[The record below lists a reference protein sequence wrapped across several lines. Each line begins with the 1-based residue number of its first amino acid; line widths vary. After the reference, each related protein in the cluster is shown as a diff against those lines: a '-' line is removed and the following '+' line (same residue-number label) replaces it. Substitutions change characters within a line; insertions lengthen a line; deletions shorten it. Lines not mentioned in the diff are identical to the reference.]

1 MCVSVTRR
9 FCWSNCSELPSW
21 NKHKNWVG
29 GLYNGC
35 FLKLVLCC
43 INNSRFDETV
53 RECMHAA
60 IWSTEK
66 VYRPK
71 QIWRKK
77 NSWRLFFEDE
87 ATFFFFWKNR
97 VLFIAK
103 KSQDFYA
110 LILLDSDHQ
119 FTVTDQQRWAI
130 HSSGDLFGE
139 ARMSVWIRHV
149 YLGRWNIFFPK
160 RRTI

>member
-1 MCVSVTRR
+1 M
-9 FCWSNCSELPSW
+9 
-21 NKHKNWVG
+21 G
-29 GLYNGC
+29 A

-43 INNSRFDETV
+43 INKSCFDETV

-77 NSWRLFFEDE
+77 NLGAFSSKMRQHFFLLKEQS
-87 ATFFFFWKNR
+87 
-97 VLFIAK
+97 VVHCQ

-119 FTVTDQQRWAI
+119 FTVTDQ
-130 HSSGDLFGE
+130 
-139 ARMSVWIRHV
+139 
-149 YLGRWNIFFPK
+149 
-160 RRTI
+160 

>member
-1 MCVSVTRR
+1 M
-9 FCWSNCSELPSW
+9 
-21 NKHKNWVG
+21 G
-29 GLYNGC
+29 A

-77 NSWRLFFEDE
+77 ILGAFSSKMRQHFFSFERTE
-87 ATFFFFWKNR
+87 CCSLPKKPRFLCFN
-97 VLFIAK
+97 FIGLGPSLYRDWPVK
-103 KSQDFYA
+103 LSPPKS
-110 LILLDSDHQ
+110 LEHLS
-119 FTVTDQQRWAI
+119 
-130 HSSGDLFGE
+130 
-139 ARMSVWIRHV
+139 
-149 YLGRWNIFFPK
+149 
-160 RRTI
+160 